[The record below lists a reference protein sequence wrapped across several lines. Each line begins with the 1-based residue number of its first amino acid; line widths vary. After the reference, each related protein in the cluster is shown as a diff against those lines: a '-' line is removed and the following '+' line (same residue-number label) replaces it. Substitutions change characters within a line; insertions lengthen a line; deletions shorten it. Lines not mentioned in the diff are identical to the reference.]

1 MIEFKLH
8 EDILSRSWNRYFYN
22 VEANTLDEAVKKVKY
37 GEVDCYDSEHIYEGI
52 DELDPVD
59 NNGSPTREI
68 YNDKDELIW
77 HNAELVNRGEIITQS
92 LRNIS
97 KNLLSIMADEPEVFE
112 GGNISLSLVKEVM
125 KDLGYE
131 ANDSVSLT
139 NCTYQITY
147 TKPGKNFSYQIIGD
161 IYNGNISIE
170 KKYER

>member
-1 MIEFKLH
+1 MKKYKFKIVEH
-8 EDILSRSWNRYFYN
+8 GTCTCEKDVH

-112 GGNISLSLVKEVM
+112 GRNISLSLVKEVM

>member
-1 MIEFKLH
+1 
-8 EDILSRSWNRYFYN
+8 
-22 VEANTLDEAVKKVKY
+22 
-37 GEVDCYDSEHIYEGI
+37 
-52 DELDPVD
+52 
-59 NNGSPTREI
+59 
-68 YNDKDELIW
+68 
-77 HNAELVNRGEIITQS
+77 
-92 LRNIS
+92 
-97 KNLLSIMADEPEVFE
+97 MADEPEVFE
-112 GGNISLSLVKEVM
+112 GRNISLSLVKEVM

>member
-1 MIEFKLH
+1 MLDAGCSNANKTFTPLYTAEDMFSKL
-8 EDILSRSWNRYFYN
+8 
-22 VEANTLDEAVKKVKY
+22 EAFLKKEKFEIFLVTP
-37 GEVDCYDSEHIYEGI
+37 DCYTIRAKFPEGYKYQG
-52 DELDPVD
+52 V
-59 NNGSPTREI
+59 SPTREI

-97 KNLLSIMADEPEVFE
+97 KNLLSIMAGEPEVFE

-131 ANDSVSLT
+131 TNDSVSFA
-139 NCTYQITY
+139 NCTYRITY